1 MSGCS
6 FHFKETNSCGNR
18 RRQGRGQKMKR
29 EEFDP
34 VYVEYHQMVTHLAYD
49 VLHDYD
55 LAQDVCQEVF
65 MKLDEKIESLDRER
79 IKGWLLR
86 CGKRKAIDFVRRAYR
101 KNEVSVIAEKMEE
114 DFVVEYLLEIETEK
128 SRKQF
133 RNFVLDRLREKNQ
146 TWYELLVRVV
156 VESEPAVIV
165 AEEYGITVENLR
177 MKISRARHWLYKN
190 YYQSYLEL

>member
-1 MSGCS
+1 
-6 FHFKETNSCGNR
+6 
-18 RRQGRGQKMKR
+18 MKR
-29 EEFDP
+29 EEFES
-34 VYVEYHQMVTHLAYD
+34 VYVEYHQMVIHLSYD

-86 CGKRKAIDFVRRAYR
+86 CGKRKSIDFVRRAYR
-101 KNEVSVIAEKMEE
+101 KNEIFVIAEKLEE
-114 DFVVEYLLEIETEK
+114 DFVVEYLLEVENEK

-133 RNFVLDRLREKNQ
+133 RNFVLDKLKQKNRV
-146 TWYELLVRVV
+146 WYELMTRVV
-156 VESEPAVIV
+156 VESEPAAMV
-165 AEEYGITVENLR
+165 AEEYGITVVNLR

>member
-1 MSGCS
+1 
-6 FHFKETNSCGNR
+6 
-18 RRQGRGQKMKR
+18 MKR
-29 EEFDP
+29 EEFED
-34 VYVEYHQMVTHLAYD
+34 VYREYHHMVIHLAYD
-49 VLHDYD
+49 GLHDYD

-65 MKLDEKIESLDRER
+65 MKMDEKIESLDRDR

-86 CGKRKAIDFVRRAYR
+86 CGKRKSIDFVRRAYR

-133 RNFVLDRLREKNQ
+133 RNFVLDKLKQKNQ
-146 TWYELLVRVV
+146 TWYELVVRVV
-156 VESEPAVIV
+156 VESEPAVMV